1 MPEGTGLNDFAK
13 TFPDRFLDVGIA
25 EQHAVTFAAGL
36 ATEGFRPVVAIYST
50 FLQRA
55 YDQIIH
61 DVCLPNLPV
70 VFCLDRG
77 GLVGADGPTHH
88 GHFDITYLRSLP
100 NMMVMAP
107 KDENELRHMIYT
119 GPVAIR
125 YPRGN
130 GLGVTMDPDYQ
141 TLPLGQSELLKEG
154 KDLYIMALGSMVS
167 PSLEASQLLEE
178 EGLSVGVIN
187 CRFVKPLDEKL
198 AEYAEATGRVLIV
211 EENIRQGG
219 FGGAVLEM
227 FSDLDVRDIRIK
239 RLGLPDRFVEHG
251 PTAILREKCG
261 LDKSGIINEAREL
274 CRDVRRSDDSK
285 ELNK

>member
-1 MPEGTGLNDFAK
+1 MT
-13 TFPDRFLDVGIA
+13 
-25 EQHAVTFAAGL
+25 
-36 ATEGFRPVVAIYST
+36 
-50 FLQRA
+50 
-55 YDQIIH
+55 
-61 DVCLPNLPV
+61 
-70 VFCLDRG
+70 
-77 GLVGADGPTHH
+77 
-88 GHFDITYLRSLP
+88 
-100 NMMVMAP
+100 VMAP

-119 GPVAIR
+119 ALKQPGPVAIR

-130 GLGVTMDPDYQ
+130 GLGVTMDEDYL
-141 TLPLGQSELLKEG
+141 TLPMGQSELLKEG
-154 KDLYIMALGSMVS
+154 KDLYILALGSMVS
-167 PSLEASQLLEE
+167 PSMEASQLLEE

-251 PTAILREKCG
+251 PTAILREKYG
-261 LDKSGIINEAREL
+261 LDKSGIMNETRKL
-274 CRDVRRSDDSK
+274 CRKVTTETQSTQR
-285 ELNK
+285 